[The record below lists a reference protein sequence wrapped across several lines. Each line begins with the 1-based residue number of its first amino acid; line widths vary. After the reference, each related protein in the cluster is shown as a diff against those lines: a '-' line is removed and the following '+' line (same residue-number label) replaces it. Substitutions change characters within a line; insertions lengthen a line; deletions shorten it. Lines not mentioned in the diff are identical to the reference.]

1 MIRLATRVLVVDD
14 LPDAADSMAAL
25 LHLCGFDCDAQL
37 SGAAALDSVHHHRP
51 DIVLLDLRMPR
62 MDGFEFVRRL
72 REVEGCENMP
82 IVIVSG
88 YNLAESRV
96 QARELGIDHF
106 FTKPVE
112 LKRILNA
119 MDAVLECVGDTRFSP
134 NRIGAETLLAQSPLG
149 DTRRIIQKAA
159 RP

>member
-14 LPDAADSMAAL
+14 LPDGADSMAAL
-25 LHLCGFDCDAQL
+25 LHLCGFACEAQL
-37 SGAAALDSVHHHRP
+37 SGAAALASVRRQQP

-72 REVEGCENMP
+72 REVEDCENMP

-88 YNLAESRV
+88 YNLAESRA
-96 QARELGIDHF
+96 QAQELGINHF

-112 LKRILNA
+112 LKRLLDA
-119 MDAVLECVGDTRFSP
+119 MDALLECVEDTRLP
-134 NRIGAETLLAQSPLG
+134 ARCMGAESFLA
-149 DTRRIIQKAA
+149 TRPSAI
-159 RP
+159 